1 MTKTET
7 MKLFKTLDDIAA
19 RLARL
24 EEKVKSVETKI
35 DGLIVHLG
43 AGDEG
48 KNMATV
54 REAVEA

>member
-1 MTKTET
+1 
-7 MKLFKTLDDIAA
+7 MKLFKTLDAIAA

-24 EEKVKSVETKI
+24 EEKV

-48 KNMATV
+48 KNLDTV